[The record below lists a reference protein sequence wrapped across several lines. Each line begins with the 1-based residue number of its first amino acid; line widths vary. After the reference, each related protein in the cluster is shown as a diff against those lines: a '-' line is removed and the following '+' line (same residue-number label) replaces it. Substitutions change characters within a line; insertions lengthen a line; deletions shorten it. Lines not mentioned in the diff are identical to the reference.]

1 MLPPFVPIDHLHT
14 LLPLIFI
21 IFVSEV
27 FIDWIKH
34 GFITKFNSIS
44 PFVYRKYIAILA
56 RDMTN
61 SQNTLVRGKGREEGG
76 RKGRR
81 MKGGMQERRLK
92 EEKKEDI
99 KVKIFYCLY
108 A

>member
-81 MKGGMQERRLK
+81 MKGGK
-92 EEKKEDI
+92 EEE
-99 KVKIFYCLY
+99 
-108 A
+108 

>member
-1 MLPPFVPIDHLHT
+1 MFPPFVPIDHLHT

-61 SQNTLVRGKGREEGG
+61 SQNTLVRGKGREERKKNEGRNAGKKVERG
-76 RKGRR
+76 RKGRH
-81 MKGGMQERRLK
+81 LS
-92 EEKKEDI
+92 
-99 KVKIFYCLY
+99 
-108 A
+108 